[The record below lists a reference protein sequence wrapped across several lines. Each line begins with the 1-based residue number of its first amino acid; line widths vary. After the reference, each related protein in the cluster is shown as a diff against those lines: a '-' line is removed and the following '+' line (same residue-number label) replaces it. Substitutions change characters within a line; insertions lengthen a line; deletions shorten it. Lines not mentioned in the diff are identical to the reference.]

1 MKSIHSLSLPFLAL
15 LLVALAVSGATY
27 VVQAS
32 AEPGAGSAL
41 AEYRND
47 RLGLSLRYPEWMT
60 VRETDEGNGAQS
72 IAFDSDRAFGEG
84 FYIMAIPYSQVNIAA
99 EGFQPH
105 EAYGLADQG
114 LQLRTVDIVRTSTVQ
129 ISFVKGGVIYQVVGG
144 PGSEAWLTEI
154 LKTWQFTD

>member
-1 MKSIHSLSLPFLAL
+1 MNSIRSLALPFVALLFAALAL
-15 LLVALAVSGATY
+15 SGATY

-32 AEPGAGSAL
+32 ADPGAGSAF

-47 RLGLSLRYPEWMT
+47 KLGFSLRYPEWMT

-72 IAFDSDRAFGEG
+72 IAFDSDKPFGEG
-84 FYIMAIPYSQVNIAA
+84 FYIMAIPYSQVDIAA

-105 EAYGLADQG
+105 DAYGFADQG
-114 LQLRTVDIVRTSTVQ
+114 VKLRDVDIIRGSNVQ
-129 ISFVKGGVIYQVVGG
+129 IWIAKRGVIYQVVGC
-144 PGSEAWLTEI
+144 PGSEAWLTDI